1 MADKRTNLR
10 RRRLFSLFVLVLLVG
25 GAAYLVRRPEPRT
38 PIIGIVRATE
48 IKIAPAVGGQLAAIK
63 VVRGQ
68 HVKAGDVLAELGAP
82 ELSAAVVQA
91 RAARDVAAA
100 SRAHVYAGPRAE
112 QIAVLAA
119 EVRKAKSRQ
128 DYAELQLGR
137 TTQLAHDDFASQ
149 AALDQA
155 DDDAATARA
164 DVAGAQ
170 ANLDAANAGPTREE
184 RGIADAELGATGA
197 SLDVLERRLDKT
209 LLRAPADGVVGVIV
223 ADVGEALQAGQPVLT
238 IDTVAQPFLSFN
250 IREDRL
256 DGITV
261 GSKIGLAIAGR
272 DDRFPGV
279 VTELLP
285 LGDFA
290 VWQAERAVG
299 AHDRNT
305 LRMRV
310 DPLPDAPALEPGMTV
325 WLPRENL

>member
-1 MADKRTNLR
+1 MASERVHLR
-10 RRRLFSLFVLVLLVG
+10 RRRLIGLVVLVLLVV
-25 GAAYLVRRPEPRT
+25 GAGYLVRQPEPRV

-63 VVRGQ
+63 VVKGQ

-82 ELSAAVVQA
+82 ELTAAVVQA
-91 RAARDVAAA
+91 GAARDVAGA

-112 QIAVLAA
+112 QVAVLAA

-137 TTQLAHDDFASQ
+137 TAQLAHDDFASQ
-149 AALDQA
+149 ASLDQA

-164 DVAGAQ
+164 DVAEAQ
-170 ANLDAANAGPTREE
+170 ANLDAGNAGPTREE

-197 SLDVLERRLDKT
+197 SLDVLQRRLDKT
-209 LLRAPADGVVGVIV
+209 QLRAPSDGVVSVIV

-238 IDTVAQPFLSFN
+238 IDAVAQPWLSFN

-256 DGITV
+256 EGITV
-261 GSKIGLAIAGR
+261 GSKVGLAIAGH
-272 DDRFPGV
+272 DERFAGV

-299 AHDRNT
+299 EHDRNT

-310 DPLPDAPALEPGMTV
+310 DLAPNEPALEPGMTV
-325 WLPRENL
+325 WLPR